1 MVEMGESPCAIVLVL
16 ERLLRKPAGL
26 MPTNI
31 RKEKHMD
38 GPLEPVS
45 HWMNRYRP
53 KTTYIQAMAL
63 DEQNLLDAMI
73 LTKGKILSLPL
84 RLEIVDQNG
93 TLIRGG
99 IGYFLTYDGTG
110 FSIWSPDDFK
120 DFFEAI

>member
-1 MVEMGESPCAIVLVL
+1 
-16 ERLLRKPAGL
+16 
-26 MPTNI
+26 
-31 RKEKHMD
+31 
-38 GPLEPVS
+38 
-45 HWMNRYRP
+45 MNRYRP